1 MISIIVACSRKNV
14 IGNKGIIPWYL
25 PEDQAHFKKLT
36 MNQVVVMGRITFE
49 EIFKKLKGPLPG
61 RTNIVITKRNNQ
73 EWLKIAD
80 NLESKSLYIVDS
92 FEKALTLIQEKFPQ
106 KEIFFAGGESIYEK
120 ALPLV
125 QRIYLTKIDAEFAGD
140 RYFPQLDLNQ
150 FVTVEEQHFSAEY
163 PYTCYTLERRSCM

>member
-1 MISIIVACSRKNV
+1 MYSIIAAKSKNGV
-14 IGNKGIIPWYL
+14 IGNNGKIPWFITG
-25 PEDQAHFKKLT
+25 EQTRFKNIT
-36 MNQVVVMGRITFE
+36 MNGVVVMGRLTFE
-49 EIFKKLKGPLPG
+49 EIFRKLKGPLSG
-61 RTNIVITKRNNQ
+61 RINIVITKENKT
-73 EWLKIAD
+73 EWLKIAE

-92 FEKALTLIQEKFPQ
+92 FEKALALIQEKFPQ

-120 ALPLV
+120 AIPLA
-125 QRIYLTKIDAEFAGD
+125 QRIYLTQIDAEFAGD